1 MPKPGSPSRPSANP
15 SLPLIGWREWVSL
28 PELGLEQ
35 IKAKID
41 TGART
46 SALHAVDIH
55 VFEQDGRQRVRF
67 RVHPHQR
74 ETGQTSLLEADLIER
89 RQIRSSNGHA
99 ETRPVILTPVR
110 IDGYEWSIEVTLTNR
125 RSMGFRLLLGRQSM
139 RERFWVDPGR
149 SFLLSARSEAAL
161 LSERM
166 GKPERMIKTE
176 RMNMRSP
183 ISDIV
188 IPAQSSAHPHRA
200 P

>member
-1 MPKPGSPSRPSANP
+1 M
-15 SLPLIGWREWVSL
+15 PLIGWREWVSL

-74 ETGQTSLLEADLIER
+74 DTEQTSLLEADLIER
-89 RQIRSSNGHA
+89 RQVRSSNGHA

-110 IDGYEWSIEVTLTNR
+110 IEGYEWSIEVTLTNR
-125 RSMGFRLLLGRQSM
+125 RSMGFRLLLGRQSI
-139 RERFWVDPGR
+139 REQFWVDPGR
-149 SFLLSARSEAAL
+149 SFLLSPRSETAL
-161 LSERM
+161 LSQKRE
-166 GKPERMIKTE
+166 KPEQMIKIE
-176 RMNMRSP
+176 KMNMRSP
-183 ISDIV
+183 LADIV
-188 IPAQSSAHPHRA
+188 IPVQSSAHPQST